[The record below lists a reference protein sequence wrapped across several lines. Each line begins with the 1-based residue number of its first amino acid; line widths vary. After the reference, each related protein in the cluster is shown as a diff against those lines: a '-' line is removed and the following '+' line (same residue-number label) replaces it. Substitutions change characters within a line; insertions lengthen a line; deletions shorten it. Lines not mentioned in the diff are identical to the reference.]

1 MQKQSKEETAKCEI
15 SFVVSRWSTDES
27 LIKAHSGFISSPA
40 LNLLKPFPEIQ
51 FSQTCFSHHATFS
64 SAAQNTAQSSS
75 LPTAFLCHLCNVR
88 TLAVPIPCCKS
99 SSFPYTW
106 SYLAC
111 WFQHMD
117 RAGQQAIMGALK
129 PTDSWAAGGASLS
142 TASLSG
148 SISGITQREVPK
160 RLALQRHIHSS
171 TTKMGVAL
179 PVLAFQTH
187 NLWYRKMQKHSLWR
201 RVTEHEVTALQS
213 NYQIQH
219 KHTHICAFCSLEHF
233 FIKAPLFY
241 SPIRLRKHEKP
252 FCY

>member
-15 SFVVSRWSTDES
+15 SFVVSCWSIDES

-40 LNLLKPFPEIQ
+40 LNLLKPFPEIR
-51 FSQTCFSHHATFS
+51 FSETCFSHHATFS
-64 SAAQNTAQSSS
+64 SATQENTAQSFS

-106 SYLAC
+106 SCLAHR
-111 WFQHMD
+111 FQHMD
-117 RAGQQAIMGALK
+117 RTGQQAIMGALK
-129 PTDSWAAGGASLS
+129 PTDSSAAVAGRALLN

-148 SISGITQREVPK
+148 SISGITLREVPK
-160 RLALQRHIHSS
+160 SLALETYIHSS
-171 TTKMGVAL
+171 STKMRVAV

-187 NLWYRKMQKHSLWR
+187 NLWCRTIQRHSLWR
-201 RVTEHEVTALQS
+201 GVTEHEVTALQS

-219 KHTHICAFCSLEHF
+219 KYTHIWAFCSLEHF
-233 FIKAPLFY
+233 FY
-241 SPIRLRKHEKP
+241 
-252 FCY
+252 